1 MLISQLLFYL
11 FSALLLSSSI
21 ALIFAKHPVHAVLF
35 LILAFL
41 NGAGLFLLQGAEL
54 LAMILIIV
62 YVGAIAVFFLFVVMM
77 LDIEFIK
84 LAHNKRLF
92 SFFGIFIGL
101 IIGAEIGFS
110 AYMWPSSQ
118 EALNVDHT
126 IPLNFITNTHAIA
139 NVLYSK
145 YQVAV
150 IIAGLILLSAM
161 IGTIVITIRQRPSL
175 KRQNIESQ
183 NQRSNTIKLVS
194 PKSGEGLL

>member
-1 MLISQLLFYL
+1 MLIPQLLFYL
-11 FSALLLSSSI
+11 FSTFLLASSI
-21 ALIFAKHPVHAVLF
+21 AMIFSRHPVHAVLL

-41 NGAGLFLLQGAEL
+41 NGAGLFLLQGAEF

-62 YVGAIAVFFLFVVMM
+62 YVGAISVFFLFVVMM

-84 LAHNKRLF
+84 LKHNKRLF
-92 SFFGIFIGL
+92 SLFGL
-101 IIGAEIGFS
+101 IIGIIIGTEIGFS
-110 AYMWPSSQ
+110 AYMWTDTNISAEIISSQ
-118 EALNVDHT
+118 PIDIV
-126 IPLNFITNTHAIA
+126 TNTQAIA
-139 NVLYSK
+139 NVLYSE

-175 KRQNIESQ
+175 KRQNIAEQ
-183 NQRSNTIKLVS
+183 NTRSSKINLVS